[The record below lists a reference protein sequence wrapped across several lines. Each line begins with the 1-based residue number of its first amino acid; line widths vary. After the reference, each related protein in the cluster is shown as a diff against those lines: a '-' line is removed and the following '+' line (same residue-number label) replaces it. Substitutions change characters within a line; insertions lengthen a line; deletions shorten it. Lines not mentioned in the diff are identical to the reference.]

1 MGMKHLILRRSVRQ
15 LDRLRLLGPVLIA
28 ATALLV
34 AACNNGS
41 GGTGY

>member
-1 MGMKHLILRRSVRQ
+1 MMNLIVRRSARQ
-15 LDRLRLLGPVLIA
+15 LDRLRLLGPLLIA
-28 ATALLV
+28 ATALIV

>member
-1 MGMKHLILRRSVRQ
+1 MNTNRLRRTGRV
-15 LDRLRLLGPVLIA
+15 LDRLQFLGPILIA

-41 GGTGY
+41 GGTTY